1 MDELDFCQNP
11 QKPIFG
17 AISFYFLAFPGS
29 TGFFFQ
35 VDLFQVC
42 FFMVIYFHTKIRE
55 NRLLNSEILCLVWKN
70 GWTEPNS

>member
-11 QKPIFG
+11 EKPIFG
-17 AISFYFLAFPGS
+17 AISFYFLASPGS

-55 NRLLNSEILCLVWKN
+55 NR
-70 GWTEPNS
+70 